1 MVGGDGAGRTTLLR
15 CLAGALAVTSGRV
28 RLPPPLRIGYL
39 PAGSGI
45 YPDLS
50 VDENLAFRATAYQ
63 LSAAVARER
72 SAEFLERAGLSGARD
87 RLAGRLSGGMRQ
99 KLGVI
104 AAMLHQPDLLV
115 LDEPTTGVD
124 PVSRADLWW
133 LIAQAAANG
142 AAVVFATSYLDE
154 AERALD
160 VLALDAGREL
170 ASGTPEEIVAAMPG
184 TLRVSD
190 ARPEGDAHR
199 RAWRRGGR
207 WRIWEPPAR
216 PSQPARHITDLR
228 HQNPDETD
236 VIMTQAHEEPG
247 ALREPERPGGEAAGG
262 AGRAVAPDLQ
272 DAVTVAILARELAG
286 RTPGAASG
294 RRRPAMTEALA
305 QCVGVS
311 RRFGSFTAVD
321 GVDLQLGRGEVVG
334 LLGANGAGKTTLIRM
349 LLGVLATSGG
359 QVLLF
364 GEPPSRRTRQRI
376 GYVPQTLGLYDD
388 LTPAENLAFS
398 AAVFGKPGEGGRQVM
413 ASALPESLR
422 PYRRTV
428 VGSLPLGVQ
437 RSAAFAQALAHQP
450 DLLVLDEPTSGVDP
464 LARARLWETV
474 AIAATAGTGVLVT
487 THYMDEA
494 GECDRLMVM
503 ADGRVVAEGTA
514 GQIIGD
520 ARVTVVDTGSW
531 AAAFAALE
539 VAGLPATLVG
549 RTLRVPGADPADVRR
564 ALGPVEAS
572 VTVAPA
578 TLEER
583 FFELTLISSRIRE
596 SA

>member
-1 MVGGDGAGRTTLLR
+1 
-15 CLAGALAVTSGRV
+15 
-28 RLPPPLRIGYL
+28 
-39 PAGSGI
+39 
-45 YPDLS
+45 
-50 VDENLAFRATAYQ
+50 
-63 LSAAVARER
+63 
-72 SAEFLERAGLSGARD
+72 
-87 RLAGRLSGGMRQ
+87 
-99 KLGVI
+99 
-104 AAMLHQPDLLV
+104 
-115 LDEPTTGVD
+115 
-124 PVSRADLWW
+124 
-133 LIAQAAANG
+133 
-142 AAVVFATSYLDE
+142 
-154 AERALD
+154 
-160 VLALDAGREL
+160 
-170 ASGTPEEIVAAMPG
+170 
-184 TLRVSD
+184 
-190 ARPEGDAHR
+190 
-199 RAWRRGGR
+199 
-207 WRIWEPPAR
+207 
-216 PSQPARHITDLR
+216 
-228 HQNPDETD
+228 
-236 VIMTQAHEEPG
+236 
-247 ALREPERPGGEAAGG
+247 
-262 AGRAVAPDLQ
+262 
-272 DAVTVAILARELAG
+272 
-286 RTPGAASG
+286 
-294 RRRPAMTEALA
+294 MTETLA

-311 RRFGSFTAVD
+311 RRFGNFTAVD

-349 LLGVLATSGG
+349 LLGLLATSGG

-398 AAVFGKPGEGGRQVM
+398 EAVFGAAPEEGGRQVM

-450 DLLVLDEPTSGVDP
+450 DLLILDEPTSGVDP

-474 AIAATAGTGVLVT
+474 AIAAAAGTGVLVT

-520 ARVTVVDTGSW
+520 ARVSVVETGSW

-539 VAGLPATLVG
+539 AAGLPATLVG

-564 ALGPVEAS
+564 ALGAVEAS
-572 VTVAPA
+572 VTAAPA

-583 FFELTLISSRIRE
+583 FFELTLTSSRTRE